1 MKFKNMNITI
11 DITTKCNLK
20 CKHCRTN
27 SINHDLTM
35 EELEIIIDKCKE
47 FKPMGVFISGGEPLT
62 RKDIVDVVKATKRLA
77 PTTILNTNSLLLT
90 EDLLKELIDAGLNA
104 IQVSLDGTEKFH
116 DEIRGAGKYKK
127 TIEKMK
133 LISKYKDKIEL
144 HISSLVTSLNIDY
157 MEEFVKQIIDV
168 EKIDVKIL
176 GFKRF
181 IPNNEL
187 AGKGNL
193 GKDGLKKMYNTLEK
207 LQTKYKN
214 ITNVVADF
222 PIKNIYQSELAKEI
236 MHKYDLGCVGCSAGV
251 NGICIRNDGT
261 VSPCSLL
268 YVSCGNILEENLDK
282 ILESEVMKK
291 VIKRDIKGKCG
302 TCNHKLIC
310 GGCRAAAYQ
319 LTGDYLAEDP
329 ECYIC

>member
-1 MKFKNMNITI
+1 MKFNNMNITI
-11 DITTKCNLK
+11 DITTKCNLR

-27 SINHDLTM
+27 SIEH
-35 EELEIIIDKCKE
+35 ELSLDELKIIIEKCKD
-47 FKPMGVFISGGEPLT
+47 FKPMGVFISGGEPLI
-62 RKDIVDVVKATKRLA
+62 RKDIVEVVKETKKLA
-77 PTTILNTNSLLLT
+77 PVTILNTNSLLLT
-90 EDLLKELIDAGLNA
+90 EDLLKELIDAGLNY
-104 IQVSLDGTEKFH
+104 IQVSLDGIEQFH
-116 DEIRGAGKYKK
+116 DDIRGKGKYKQ

-133 LISKYKDKIEL
+133 LINKYNDKIKL
-144 HISSLVTSLNIDY
+144 HISSLVTKFNIEY
-157 MEEFVKQIIDV
+157 MEEFAKQIIEV
-168 EKIDVKIL
+168 EKIDVDIL

-193 GKDGLKKMYNTLEK
+193 GKDGLMKMYNTLQK
-207 LQTKYKN
+207 LQKKYDG

-222 PIKNIYQSELAKEI
+222 PIKNVYQAELAEKI
-236 MHKYDLGCVGCSAGV
+236 MHKYDLSCVGCSAGV

-268 YVSCGNILEENLDK
+268 YVSCGNILTEDLDAIMNSEIMKK
-282 ILESEVMKK
+282 ILNREV
-291 VIKRDIKGKCG
+291 KGKCG
-302 TCNHKLIC
+302 SCKYKLIC

-319 LTGDYLAEDP
+319 LTGDYLSEDT